1 MCHLSTGLFMWL
13 KLSTFKAP
21 PSAHAWMLGCVFEV
35 PALISVYVC
44 EIRTSLGNPTQPN
57 PPRVQAVPFPTLQSQ
72 HNHPVHLLDEPIF
85 HVDVCI
91 ERLVVIDDLPT
102 FDQKTIALQ
111 QRSTQ
116 QLLIALPACSV
127 TPEMKEEGWKE
138 ALHYS
143 GAQSERNS
151 IHLST
156 AEIKMLCFVASP
168 FIVLTIPRNQKG
180 EGRWVEAWC
189 WLEAWQLRSA
199 LQHHHHLQQKQCTE
213 LSRDA

>member
-72 HNHPVHLLDEPIF
+72 HNHPAHLLDEPIF

-143 GAQSERNS
+143 GAQSETQLHPSFNCRDKNALFRCKS
-151 IHLST
+151 FHRANDPKES
-156 AEIKMLCFVASP
+156 
-168 FIVLTIPRNQKG
+168 
-180 EGRWVEAWC
+180 EGR
-189 WLEAWQLRSA
+189 RA
-199 LQHHHHLQQKQCTE
+199 LG
-213 LSRDA
+213 